1 MPFPSPISAPATGDV
16 LTVGQITQ
24 RIKHT
29 LETGFPR
36 VWVQGELSNVKR
48 HTSGHLYFTLKDDQ
62 ASISGVMWRSR
73 VSSLAIPLED
83 GQKVIVRGSVTV
95 YPPRGSYQID
105 ADQIKPVGV
114 GALQQRFEELK
125 RKLAAEGL
133 FDAARK
139 RPLPAYPRRIGIVT
153 SETGAA
159 LHDMRTVLQRRMP
172 SVGILLM
179 PVRVQGAGSAEEIAA
194 GIDALNSYGSV
205 DVLIVGRGGGSMED
219 LWAFNEEVVARAI
232 ARSRVPVISAV
243 GHEVDFTIADLVAD
257 HRAPTPTAAAQHV
270 VRDSGEILADIGNLW
285 YTLRRRMEE
294 MLRAR
299 RDRLAVLSGSY
310 ALNRPRDL
318 LREFS
323 QRLDEQE
330 RALVSAADRVLD
342 LARHRRAALTGRLQ
356 ALDPKGVL
364 HRGYAIIHAADGL
377 RTRAADVRSREA
389 VRVEFQDGTVTGTLN
404 D

>member
-1 MPFPSPISAPATGDV
+1 V

-24 RIKHT
+24 RIKQT

-48 HTSGHLYFTLKDDQ
+48 HTSGHLYFTLKDDL

-73 VSSLAIPLED
+73 VGSLTLTPED
-83 GQKVIVRGSVTV
+83 GQKVVVRGSITV
-95 YPPRGSYQID
+95 YPPRGAYQID
-105 ADQIKPVGV
+105 ADQIKPVGL
-114 GALQQRFEELK
+114 GELQRRFEALK
-125 RKLAAEGL
+125 QKLAAEGL

-139 RPLPAYPRRIGIVT
+139 RPLPVYPKRIGIVT
-153 SETGAA
+153 SESGAA
-159 LHDMRTVLQRRMP
+159 LQDMRTVLRDRMP
-172 SVGILLM
+172 SVGVLLM
-179 PVRVQGAGSAEEIAA
+179 PVRVQGAGAAAEIAA
-194 GIDALNSYGSV
+194 GIEALNAHGTV
-205 DVLIVGRGGGSMED
+205 DVIIVGRGGGSMED

-232 ARSRVPVISAV
+232 AASRIPVVTAV
-243 GHEVDFTIADLVAD
+243 GHEIDFTIADFVAD

-270 VRDSGEILADIGNLW
+270 VRDSGEILADLGNLW

-299 RDRLAVLSGSY
+299 RDRLSVLSGSY

-323 QRLDEQE
+323 QRLDEQA
-330 RALVSAADRVLD
+330 RALMSAADRVLE
-342 LARHRRAALTGRLQ
+342 LARHRQSALSGRLQ

-364 HRGYAIIHAADGL
+364 HRGYAIVHASDGL
-377 RTRAADVRSREA
+377 RTRAADVRSRES
-389 VRVEFQDGTVTGTLN
+389 VRVEFQDGSVRATLN
-404 D
+404 E